1 MDVPLTHY
9 QKVEIHLLDRNKQ
22 LSRWESLAGQ
32 GKILLFLL
40 FLASCWL
47 SLGKAMFSPLF
58 LLAFIPPF
66 LAFLFIHDRI
76 TRLWQQ
82 SDRELKFI
90 QAGIARMTF
99 RWQGAGN
106 QGLSLCPKG
115 HPFALDLDLFGK
127 GSLFELLCIT
137 KTLEGQK
144 ILARWLLG
152 TPSQAEIQSRQQAVA
167 ELAPLVN
174 LRQEMHGATPAK
186 AEAVDLSALSSWG
199 LLPTQMVTRIPQVLG
214 ILFGCFGL
222 FSIHAAFVMGW
233 GLAPLAAAIT
243 LNILLQG
250 AFARPTL
257 AIYQKVDQLEPSLGL
272 VSRTLAFL
280 EKETFKS
287 AHLSELQAGL
297 RLNAIDIPPS
307 KHISTLAGWMS
318 LANAMKNQLFFPL
331 GFLLNWPLIV
341 AHGMDQWRLKHG
353 GHFSD
358 WIKALGEFEAL
369 ICLANFSYEHPD
381 AIFPQIQ
388 DSADA
393 YHATD
398 LAHPLMPPLV
408 CVRNGV
414 NLSKEHPLIM
424 ISGSNMS
431 GKSTYLRT
439 VGINATLAYAG
450 APVLATSMSIRPM
463 ALAAVLRIQDSLA
476 EGKSRFFAE
485 IQRIRQVVDLADGQ
499 LPVLFLL
506 DEIFSGTNSHDRKLG
521 AEGVLCGLFRR
532 KAVGIVTTH
541 DLSLAAIA
549 DGPIPGALNMHF
561 ADQFEQGNLNFDYR
575 MKPGVVR
582 HSNALELMRA
592 VGLEIPGP
600 TPA

>member
-1 MDVPLTHY
+1 MDAPLNHY
-9 QKVEIHLLDRNKQ
+9 QKVETQLLGRNQQ

-40 FLASCWL
+40 FLASCWF
-47 SLGKAMFSPLF
+47 SLGNSLFSPLF

-66 LAFLFIHDRI
+66 IIFLFIHDRI

-99 RWQGAGN
+99 RWQGSGN
-106 QGLSLCPKG
+106 QGLSLCPSG

-127 GSLFELLCIT
+127 GSLFELLCIA
-137 KTLEGQK
+137 KTMEGQK

-152 TPSQAEIQSRQQAVA
+152 TPTQGEIQLRQAAVA
-167 ELAPLVN
+167 ELAPLLA

-186 AEAVDLSALSSWG
+186 ADAVDLSALSSWG
-199 LLPTQMVTRIPQVLG
+199 LLPTQMVTRIPLVLG

-222 FSIHAAFVMGW
+222 FAIHAGFVMGW
-233 GLAPLAAAIT
+233 GLAPLALAVT

-257 AIYQKVDQLEPSLGL
+257 AIYQKVDQLAGSLGL
-272 VSRTLAFL
+272 VSRILAFL
-280 EKETFKS
+280 EKESFKS
-287 AHLSELQAGL
+287 AHLAELQSGL
-297 RLNAIDIPPS
+297 RHDAGDIPPS
-307 KHISTLAGWMS
+307 RHISTLAGWMS
-318 LANAMKNQLFFPL
+318 LANAMKNQMFFPL
-331 GFLLNWPLIV
+331 GFLLNWPLLV
-341 AHGMDQWRLKHG
+341 AYGMDQWRLNHG
-353 GHFSD
+353 RNFGN
-358 WIKALGEFEAL
+358 WIKTLGEFEAL
-369 ICLANFSYEHPD
+369 HCLANFAHERPD
-381 AIFPQIQ
+381 AIFPSIL
-388 DSADA
+388 DSANS

-398 LAHPLMPPLV
+398 LAHPLMPPAI
-408 CVRNGV
+408 CVRNDV
-414 NLSKEHPLIM
+414 HLATENPLVM

-439 VGINATLAYAG
+439 VGINAALAYAG
-450 APVLATSMSIRPM
+450 APVIATSMAIRPM

-485 IQRIRQVVDLADGQ
+485 IQRIRQVVDLADGP

-521 AEGVLCGLFRR
+521 AEGVLCGLIRR

-600 TPA
+600 KPD